1 MTLTIAAYGM
11 ILLIVYLLIR
21 EKCSLAPVFILV
33 PVAAALCCGFSMT
46 EIAGFVA
53 QGIWYEDEEYK
64 LTKGTLRCRYVQ
76 QEMGG

>member
-1 MTLTIAAYGM
+1 MSLTVAAYGM

-53 QGIWYEDEEYK
+53 
-64 LTKGTLRCRYVQ
+64 
-76 QEMGG
+76 